1 METAHNQLTLC
12 SLFDGSGGFPLGAL
26 LAGIKPV
33 SSSEIVPFAT
43 LVTSRRLPDVK
54 HYGDVSEIKGSDLEP
69 VDIITFGSP
78 CQDMSIAG
86 RRVGLD
92 GERSGLF
99 YQAIRIIKEMRE
111 ATDGKYP
118 RYCVW
123 ENVPG
128 AFSSNGGDDFKA
140 VIEAVI
146 GVKEEGIEVPAP
158 DKNKWPKADVY
169 LGDGWSLAYRVF
181 DTQYWGCPQRRKRI
195 YLVADFAGERAG
207 EILFESESLRGNSQ
221 ESGEAR
227 EDPSGNAEGSIRR
240 NDQAKCLNPW
250 DVQGKRIMD
259 ISGVAGSLYAG
270 EHTFGGGASY
280 IAYCLQGNMIDRT
293 DKAGCDGKGFRE
305 DVSYTLN
312 TIDRPAVVTEIYAID
327 SMSSNS
333 MKSSNPHSGFHREE
347 IAKTLDTHP
356 DPTCNQGGNVVV
368 CSIDC
373 RNSRLSGD
381 KSGALQAKEC
391 GGYSLNF
398 INPVL
403 IAYPIENHAM
413 DSRVTLKQPD
423 EPCQTLSSRMGTGGC
438 NVPMILEAVSVGN
451 GQLHQ
456 MGMEEVARPLDC
468 MHDQQVVLY
477 KQERKYIVRRLT
489 PTECARLQ
497 GFPDWWCADLAIP
510 DPTDEQIAFWTEVWE
525 TYRKVTSPDSK
536 PKTEKQ
542 IRRWL
547 ASPYTDANEYKL
559 WGNGISLPI
568 VYFVLSR
575 IVKVTEEEKNNENPV
590 F

>member
-99 YQAIRIIKEMRE
+99 YQAVRIIKEMRE

-270 EHTFGGGASY
+270 ERTFGGGESY
-280 IAYCLQGNMIDRT
+280 VAYCLQGNMIDRT

-305 DVSYTLN
+305 DTCYTLN
-312 TIDRPAVVTEIYAID
+312 TIDHPAV
-327 SMSSNS
+327 
-333 MKSSNPHSGFHREE
+333 
-347 IAKTLDTHP
+347 
-356 DPTCNQGGNVVV
+356 
-368 CSIDC
+368 
-373 RNSRLSGD
+373 
-381 KSGALQAKEC
+381 
-391 GGYSLNF
+391 
-398 INPVL
+398 
-403 IAYPIENHAM
+403 AYPIENHAM

-497 GFPDWWCADLAIP
+497 GFPDWWCTDLAIP
-510 DPTDEQIAFWTEVWE
+510 DPTDEQVAFWTEVWE
-525 TYRKVTSPDSK
+525 TWRKVTSPDSK

-575 IVKVTEEEKNNENPV
+575 IVKATEEEKNNENHII
-590 F
+590 